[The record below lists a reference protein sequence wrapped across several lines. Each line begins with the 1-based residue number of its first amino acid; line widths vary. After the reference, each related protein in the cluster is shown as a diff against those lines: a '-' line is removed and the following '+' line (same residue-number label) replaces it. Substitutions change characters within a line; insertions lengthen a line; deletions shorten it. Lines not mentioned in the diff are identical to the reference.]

1 MTVMAGWLPAG
12 AEAVGQDV
20 IILAAIV
27 TALGVL
33 VRQVLKVVR
42 FFNRMATHIEDV
54 PKLRTDLQALAT
66 ERRADIEKVHAEIA
80 RLREENTSQHAESGK
95 RLDAIESHLTTP
107 TRKRSA

>member
-1 MTVMAGWLPAG
+1 MIAAGWLPSG

-33 VRQVLKVVR
+33 VRQGLKVMR
-42 FFNRMATHIEDV
+42 FFQRMADHIADV
-54 PKLRTDLQALAT
+54 PKLRTDLQGLAE
-66 ERRADIEKVHAEIA
+66 ERRKDTAEFRAEIA
-80 RLREENTSQHAESGK
+80 NLRAENTEQHAASGK

-107 TRKRSA
+107 SRRKTA

>member
-1 MTVMAGWLPAG
+1 MIAAGWLPSG

-33 VRQVLKVVR
+33 VRQSLKVMR
-42 FFNRMATHIEDV
+42 FFQRMADHIADV
-54 PKLRTDLQALAT
+54 PKLRTDLQGLAE
-66 ERRADIEKVHAEIA
+66 ERRKDTAEFRAEIA
-80 RLREENTSQHAESGK
+80 NLRAENTEQHAASGK

-107 TRKRSA
+107 SRKRSA